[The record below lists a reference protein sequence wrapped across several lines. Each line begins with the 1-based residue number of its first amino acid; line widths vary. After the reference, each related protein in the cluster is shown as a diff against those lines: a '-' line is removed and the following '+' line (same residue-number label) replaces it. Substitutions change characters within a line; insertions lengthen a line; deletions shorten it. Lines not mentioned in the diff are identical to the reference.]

1 MNSMNTP
8 GNGGSSA
15 STPYPA
21 GSSTGSSGAGGMSSG
36 GMSSSGMSSS
46 GMDSG
51 ASQQRAREN
60 IDRIASTAHDTVDR
74 LSARAASMADRMG
87 SSGTQY
93 YDQTREYVIANPMR
107 TLGIAVLA
115 GFLLGR
121 LMR

>member
-1 MNSMNTP
+1 MNSINTP

-15 STPYPA
+15 STPYP
-21 GSSTGSSGAGGMSSG
+21 TGTSGAGSAAGSAGM
-36 GMSSSGMSSS
+36 SSGMSSESES
-46 GMDSG
+46 GG
-51 ASQQRAREN
+51 VSQQRTRES
-60 IDRIASTAHDTVDR
+60 IDRITSTAHDTVDR
-74 LSARAASMADRMG
+74 VAARAASMADRMG

-93 YDQTREYVIANPMR
+93 YDQTREYVVANPMR

>member
-15 STPYPA
+15 STPFPA
-21 GSSTGSSGAGGMSSG
+21 GSTTGGSSGMSS
-36 GMSSSGMSSS
+36 SSSSASGMSSS

-51 ASQQRAREN
+51 ASQQRAKEN
-60 IDRIASTAHDTVDR
+60 IDRIASSAHDTVDR

-93 YDQTREYVIANPMR
+93 YDQTREYVVANPMR

>member
-1 MNSMNTP
+1 MSTLNTP

-21 GSSTGSSGAGGMSSG
+21 GTSSGAG
-36 GMSSSGMSSS
+36 SSSDMGT
-46 GMDSG
+46 SG
-51 ASQQRAREN
+51 ATQQRATET
-60 IDRIASTAHDTVDR
+60 IDRIATSAHDTVDR

-87 SSGTQY
+87 SSSTQY
-93 YDQTREYVIANPMR
+93 YDQTREYVHANPMR
-107 TLGIAVLA
+107 ALGIAVLA